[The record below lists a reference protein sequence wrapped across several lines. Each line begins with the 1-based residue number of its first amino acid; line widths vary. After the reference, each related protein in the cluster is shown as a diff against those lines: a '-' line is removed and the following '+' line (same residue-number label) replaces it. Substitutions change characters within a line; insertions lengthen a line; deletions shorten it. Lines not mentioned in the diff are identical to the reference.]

1 MSIGAHQCN
10 GPAALQPRQPHA
22 LRFREIKSP
31 GDDLLNEIVEQATN
45 FTMVDSA

>member
-1 MSIGAHQCN
+1 M
-10 GPAALQPRQPHA
+10 A

-31 GDDLLNEIVEQATN
+31 GDDLLDEIVEQATN